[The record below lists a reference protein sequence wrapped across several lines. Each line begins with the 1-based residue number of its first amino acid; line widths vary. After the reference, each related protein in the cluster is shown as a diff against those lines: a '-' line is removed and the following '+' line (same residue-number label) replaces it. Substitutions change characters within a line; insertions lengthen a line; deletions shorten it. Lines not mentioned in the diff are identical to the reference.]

1 MPIYKTLEYY
11 VNKANNIHDNKYD
24 YSLIKFEGVMKKIQ
38 IKCPEHGVWE
48 VTLDNHINKK
58 SGCPKCKGRNKT
70 KEEWI
75 KECHKIHK
83 NKYNYSLVKSIT
95 NTTQKIKIICPEH
108 GIFEKEL
115 NNHLYKNKQGCPKCA
130 KYGRKALTLEDIK
143 YKINNIN
150 TGYEYDWDSFEG
162 YYKNI
167 SIKCPKHGWFKQQ
180 ISNHLFG
187 QKCPNCYR
195 SMGEEKIK
203 LILDKLK
210 IEYISQYKFE
220 DCINPKTGYKLIF
233 DFYIPS
239 TNVCI
244 EYDGELHFKPVSY
257 FGGNETLEEYQY
269 RDKIKTEYCQNK
281 NIKLIRISYLEYN
294 IIENI
299 INERSNNNQ

>member
-11 VNKANNIHDNKYD
+11 IDKANIIHNNKYD

-38 IKCPEHGVWE
+38 IKCPKHGVWE

-75 KECHKIHK
+75 EECHKIH
-83 NKYNYSLVKSIT
+83 NTKYNYDLVENIT
-95 NTTQKIKIICPEH
+95 NTSQKIKIICPEH
-108 GIFEKEL
+108 GVFKKEL
-115 NNHLYKNKQGCPKCA
+115 NNHLYKNKQGCPKCT
-130 KYGRKALTLEDIK
+130 KYGRKTLTTEDIK
-143 YKINNIN
+143 YKIYNLN
-150 TGYEYDWDSFEG
+150 TGYEYDWGSFKG

-167 SIKCPKHGWFKQQ
+167 NIKCSKHGWFKQQ

-187 QKCPNCYR
+187 QRCPNCNR
-195 SMGEEKIK
+195 SIGEEKIK

-210 IEYISQYKFE
+210 IEYINQHKFE

-239 TNVCI
+239 TNTCI
-244 EYDGELHFKPVSY
+244 EYDGELHFKPVPY

-269 RDKIKTEYCQNK
+269 RDKIKNEFCQN
-281 NIKLIRISYLEYN
+281 NNVNLIRISYLEYN
-294 IIENI
+294 VIENI
-299 INERSNNNQ
+299 INERSNNN